1 MSTDLDDVSQS
12 GESTGGS
19 RLLLRGLSILT
30 CLSEHPE
37 GLTLQQ
43 IHETLRIPIGT
54 CHRILSALHKHD
66 FVARSEV
73 TRRFELGAA
82 ARRLSG
88 SSEITKSAPAALTT
102 AADETGETAFLAAL
116 RGDAVECVSLV
127 ESKHNLRLFVKRGQ
141 KLPLHAAASAR
152 TLLAYAK
159 PKLVERLLSSL
170 SMTSFTPGTIRD
182 VNKLIDHLAEI
193 RERGFDVCDS
203 ELDRNVWAV
212 AAPVYGFDNSV
223 QWALTVAA
231 AESRVRSVDTRVAIT
246 QSALSAA
253 RSMSRAMGFEGELPT
268 RPDEQYLQAFHEA
281 SLVRAG

>member
-54 CHRILSALHKHD
+54 CHRILSALHEHD

-82 ARRLSG
+82 TRRLGG

-141 KLPLHAAASAR
+141 QLPLHAAASAR

-253 RSMSRAMGFEGELPT
+253 RSMSRAMGFEGELRT